1 MPTECVPGRVAI
13 SPTICLSVSKSTQNV
28 PKATK
33 TEQKI
38 DQKWSKNQSQRL
50 PKSHFVPKA
59 EFWVDCKLG
68 EGKKREK
75 LDPKMR
81 PNCCKNWSKRE
92 VKSDFTFKL
101 IFV

>member
-59 EFWVDCKLG
+59 EFSVDCKLG

-75 LDPKMR
+75 LDPK
-81 PNCCKNWSKRE
+81 CDQIV
-92 VKSDFTFKL
+92 VKIGPRGS
-101 IFV
+101 